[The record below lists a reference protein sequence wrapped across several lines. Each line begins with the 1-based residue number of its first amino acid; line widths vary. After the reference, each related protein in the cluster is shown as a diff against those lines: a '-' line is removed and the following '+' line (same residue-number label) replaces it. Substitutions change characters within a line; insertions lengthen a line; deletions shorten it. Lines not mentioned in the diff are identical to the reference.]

1 MTKLYAVKDTVAE
14 TFGSPMPARND
25 AVAVRYM
32 VDSMRRQQ
40 LSAQAQMEM
49 ELWYLGEYDEDT
61 GLLCPATPH
70 RLEVPYAPA
79 KDLTDVK

>member
-1 MTKLYAVKDTVAE
+1 
-14 TFGSPMPARND
+14 
-25 AVAVRYM
+25 M

-40 LSAQAQMEM
+40 LSAQAQLEM

-61 GLLCPATPH
+61 GLLHPATPQ